1 MNSVLNVA
9 AAMNIEDLVDAY
21 YDDVFR
27 VCSKFVGPDGA
38 EDCAQDTFVLANRA
52 LTRFRGESS
61 AKTWLFGIA
70 QNACR
75 NYRRKHRETVP
86 LEGWHATEPTPD
98 LIEAGALRAALLK
111 LDPEI
116 ARLVILKETE
126 GLTYEECAEVFRIPV
141 GTVKSRL
148 HHAFLK
154 LRTLL
159 CDSET
164 TR

>member
-9 AAMNIEDLVDAY
+9 AAMRIEDLVDAY

-38 EDCAQDTFVLANRA
+38 EDCAQDTFIAANRSLA
-52 LTRFRGESS
+52 KFRGESS
-61 AKTWLFGIA
+61 VKTWLFGIA

-75 NYRRKHRETVP
+75 NYRRKHRSTVP
-86 LEGWHATEPTPD
+86 LEGWHATEPTPG

-148 HHAFLK
+148 HNAFLK

-159 CDSET
+159 CDPET

>member
-1 MNSVLNVA
+1 MT
-9 AAMNIEDLVDAY
+9 IENLVDSY

-27 VCSKFVGPDGA
+27 VCSKFVGPGGA
-38 EDCAQDTFVLANRA
+38 EDCAQDVFVAASRA
-52 LTRFRGESS
+52 WSRFRGDSS
-61 AKTWLFGIA
+61 PKTWLFGIA
-70 QNACR
+70 QNVCR
-75 NYRRKHRETVP
+75 NYRRKHRDTVP
-86 LEGWHATEPTPD
+86 LDGWQAAEASPD

-126 GLTYEECAEVFRIPV
+126 GLTYEECAEVFRVPV

-148 HHAFLK
+148 HNAFMK

-159 CDSET
+159 DPET

>member
-1 MNSVLNVA
+1 MSSVIEIP
-9 AAMNIEDLVDAY
+9 AAMTIENLVDSY

-27 VCSKFVGPDGA
+27 VCSKFVGPGGA
-38 EDCAQDTFVLANRA
+38 EDCAQDVFVAASRA
-52 LTRFRGESS
+52 WKRFRGDSS
-61 AKTWLFGIA
+61 PKTWLFGIA
-70 QNACR
+70 QNVCR
-75 NYRRKHRETVP
+75 NYRRKHRDTVP
-86 LEGWHATEPTPD
+86 LDGWQAAETSPD

-126 GLTYEECAEVFRIPV
+126 GLTYEECAEVFRVPV

-148 HHAFLK
+148 HNAFMK

-159 CDSET
+159 DPET
-164 TR
+164 LR